1 MANRETLAL
10 LGARTQM
17 AMAAATSASRIISLE
32 NYSDVGLHIGEE
44 NEVLHNLPTDTG
56 CKIGEF
62 DDLKKAFDKLAQPF
76 NATLR
81 APEQKK
87 SQTLSLSNMLDE
99 VRASYETLRSEFYEI
114 DKTAAALEGE
124 AERLREDLELSR
136 EQWRHHNTPG
146 HSTIFRK
153 ADT

>member
-32 NYSDVGLHIGEE
+32 NYSDVGLRIGEE

-56 CKIGEF
+56 RKIGEL

-81 APEQKK
+81 APEQEKIADPEPF
-87 SQTLSLSNMLDE
+87 QYVGRGARF
-99 VRASYETLRSEFYEI
+99 VRDATQRVLR
-114 DKTAAALEGE
+114 D
-124 AERLREDLELSR
+124 R
-136 EQWRHHNTPG
+136 
-146 HSTIFRK
+146 
-153 ADT
+153 

>member
-1 MANRETLAL
+1 LTNWLSRLMRRC
-10 LGARTQM
+10 ARL
-17 AMAAATSASRIISLE
+17 SR
-32 NYSDVGLHIGEE
+32 
-44 NEVLHNLPTDTG
+44 
-56 CKIGEF
+56 
-62 DDLKKAFDKLAQPF
+62 
-76 NATLR
+76 
-81 APEQKK
+81 KK

-99 VRASYETLRSEFYEI
+99 VRASCETLRSEFYEI